1 MKKLADEQKQEGQ
14 EQENTV
20 SFKTAD
26 ELTKF
31 LMDLQAQVA
40 NMQQIID
47 KLSPVDENG
56 ENDSEA
62 SAEGDSEGDSDKEM
76 SDDEI
81 NEIDKLLQAE

>member
-1 MKKLADEQKQEGQ
+1 MADEQKQEGQ
-14 EQENTV
+14 EQENSL

-31 LMDLQAQVA
+31 LMDLQGQIA
-40 NMQQIID
+40 NMQQTID
-47 KLSPVDENG
+47 KLAPVDENG
-56 ENDSEA
+56 ENDSEG
-62 SAEGDSEGDSDKEM
+62 SAEEDSEGESDKEM